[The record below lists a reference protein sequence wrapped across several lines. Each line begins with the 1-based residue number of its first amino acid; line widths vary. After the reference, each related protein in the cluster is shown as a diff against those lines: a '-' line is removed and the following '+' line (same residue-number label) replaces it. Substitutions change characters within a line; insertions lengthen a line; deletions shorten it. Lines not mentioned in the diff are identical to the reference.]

1 MLYMYLIEF
10 KTLIEFVTLKN
21 SAGHKNHS
29 LGCALR
35 GCTGSNLLSIIYVAV
50 PKIFKEQ
57 I

>member
-1 MLYMYLIEF
+1 MYLIEF